1 MARRRIAEDP
11 ISRLAVWARR
21 LALFALVTAILG
33 TLIVRT
39 GFLEIEPALAT
50 IGGALLL
57 AVFAI
62 LFALAALAVIW
73 KDGLAGTGS
82 ALGAIVLG
90 LGLIAY
96 PAYLGSKAWQL
107 PMIND
112 ITTDSN
118 DPPKLEAL
126 ARVRPRRGANPVD
139 YPGAATAELQHA
151 AYPDVE
157 PLLLAVSPQ
166 VAYEAVYGVIAKH
179 KWLIVE
185 ARRPL
190 LGRRDGHI
198 EAVARTPIMGFRD
211 DVVVRLR
218 VDGEGTRVD
227 VRSASRYGL
236 HDFGTN
242 AARIVSFLED
252 VDAAVDAL
260 PETRRSA
267 EPEPPPATQRPQE
280 PKRPSARR

>member
-50 IGGALLL
+50 VAGALLL
-57 AVFAI
+57 AVIAI
-62 LFALAALAVIW
+62 LFALGALAMIW

-90 LGLIAY
+90 IGLIAY
-96 PAYLGSKAWQL
+96 PGYLASKAWHL

-166 VAYEAVYGVIAKH
+166 VAYEVVYGVIAKR

-190 LGRRDGHI
+190 PGRRDGHI

-260 PETRRSA
+260 PETRRA
-267 EPEPPPATQRPQE
+267 EPEPPPAAPRAQE
-280 PKRPSARR
+280 PKRSPARR